1 MQAVLEQKVD
11 KELVWLSEVQRLSLD
26 QLKKLDA
33 EDGKLDGK
41 VSLNV
46 KFGSRTVN
54 INLTYNEKGE
64 IYLVM
69 NDGQRVK
76 IEQGSI
82 IAINGDTGRYTLIK
96 PVDPKISPAHTI
108 HNLMGKGWH
117 ALYFDN
123 GALYHSSLNPE
134 AAIARVDGNFER
146 LKQLKGRD
154 LRDFEFKIGDR
165 PVGYADWRAQER
177 SIPQSQENGQ
187 MEEKIDQQVKNVGQS
202 KTQQESRST
211 VSTSLNTGTS
221 FKPKTQQEARYNDS
235 SESSMADYRDRI
247 YQEYRQGE
255 RNPPSAIVEQNPNI
269 AWRRGEWDSY
279 GEQSIPTKDIY
290 QIYREGERKEY
301 SSSSNQIPSSNQA
314 VSSEQVSSGNATTK
328 KLDNQQDKTTNDQL
342 HDITGSKYQANLLE
356 SAYHALSRRYP
367 ELTFESYI
375 ELVKKH
381 FSDPNNNFVDS
392 YRALMKEVY
401 EKYGKKE
408 AVEERGGTSDQNN
421 LTNPTQNSSGSETRD
436 DSVVLTSGESV
447 RYHGVNYT
455 LNNNELEIRS
465 MESKVKLSLPSEGSE
480 EFIVYIDP
488 LGGLKVVPYQSMSI
502 GSSFRVESLPEEY
515 TKITLTPYGGVFI
528 ERKRK
533 QG

>member
-26 QLKKLDA
+26 QLKELDA
-33 EDGKLDGK
+33 EDGKLDG
-41 VSLNV
+41 VISLEIGL
-46 KFGSRTVN
+46 GSRTYN
-54 INLTYNEKGE
+54 IKLSYDEEGN

-117 ALYFDN
+117 ALYFGN

-235 SESSMADYRDRI
+235 SE
-247 YQEYRQGE
+247 
-255 RNPPSAIVEQNPNI
+255 NPI
-269 AWRRGEWDSY
+269 ANVWGRGEWDSY
-279 GEQSIPTKDIY
+279 GEESIPT
-290 QIYREGERKEY
+290 
-301 SSSSNQIPSSNQA
+301 PSSNQA

-408 AVEERGGTSDQNN
+408 AVEERDGTSDQNN

-455 LNNNELEIRS
+455 LNNNELEIQY
-465 MESKVKLSLPSEGSE
+465 MGSKVKLPISPEGPK

-488 LGGLKVVPYQSMSI
+488 LGRLKVVPYRSMSI
-502 GSSFRVESLPEEY
+502 GSSFRAESLPEEY
-515 TKITLTPYGGVFI
+515 TKITLTPYSGVFI

>member
-11 KELVWLSEVQRLSLD
+11 KESVWLSEVQRLSLD
-26 QLKKLDA
+26 QLKELDA
-33 EDGKLDGK
+33 KDGKLDG
-41 VSLNV
+41 VISLEIRP
-46 KFGSRTVN
+46 GSRTYN
-54 INLTYNEKGE
+54 IKLSYDEKGD

-76 IEQGSI
+76 MEQGGI

-123 GALYHSSLNPE
+123 RTLYYSSLNPE
-134 AAIARVDGNFER
+134 AAIARANGNFEH

-154 LRDFEFKIGDR
+154 LRDFELKIGDR

-177 SIPQSQENGQ
+177 SISQSQENGQ
-187 MEEKIDQQVKNVGQS
+187 IEEKIIENKNTTIFYNNIELNNQQVKNVEQS
-202 KTQQESRST
+202 RTQQESRPT
-211 VSTSLNTGTS
+211 VPTSLNTGTS
-221 FKPKTQQEARYNDS
+221 FKPKTQQEAGYNNS

-255 RNPPSAIVEQNPNI
+255 RNLPSAIVEQNRN
-269 AWRRGEWDSY
+269 
-279 GEQSIPTKDIY
+279 
-290 QIYREGERKEY
+290 
-301 SSSSNQIPSSNQA
+301 NQISSSNQA
-314 VSSEQVSSGNATTK
+314 VSSEQVSSGKATTK

-356 SAYHALSRRYP
+356 GAYHALSRRYS
-367 ELTFESYI
+367 ELTFEAYI

-421 LTNPTQNSSGSETRD
+421 LTNPTQNSESIM
-436 DSVVLTSGESV
+436 LTSGESV
-447 RYHGVNYT
+447 TYHGVNYT
-455 LNNNELEIRS
+455 LRNNELEIEY
-465 MESKVKLSLPSEGSE
+465 MGSKVKLPIPSDIPSEGKQ
-480 EFIVYIDP
+480 EFMVYIDP

-502 GSSFRVESLPEEY
+502 GSSFRAESLPEEY

-528 ERKRK
+528 ERE
-533 QG
+533 

>member
-26 QLKKLDA
+26 QLKELDA
-33 EDGKLDGK
+33 EDGKLDG
-41 VSLNV
+41 VISLEIGL
-46 KFGSRTVN
+46 GSRTYN
-54 INLTYNEKGE
+54 IKLSYDEEGN

-117 ALYFDN
+117 ALYFGN

-187 MEEKIDQQVKNVGQS
+187 MEEKIDQQVKNVRQS

-235 SESSMADYRDRI
+235 SE
-247 YQEYRQGE
+247 
-255 RNPPSAIVEQNPNI
+255 NPI
-269 AWRRGEWDSY
+269 ANVWGRGEWDSY
-279 GEQSIPTKDIY
+279 GKESFPTKDIY

-408 AVEERGGTSDQNN
+408 AVEERDGTSDQNN

-455 LNNNELEIRS
+455 LNNNELEIQY
-465 MESKVKLSLPSEGSE
+465 MGSKVKLPISPEGPK

-488 LGGLKVVPYQSMSI
+488 LGRLKVVPYRSMSI
-502 GSSFRVESLPEEY
+502 GSSFRAESLPEEY
-515 TKITLTPYGGVFI
+515 TKITLTPYSGVFI